1 MNDSM
6 TGQEHPRILL
16 TRDATQGLR
25 TIQDLE
31 RAIAKPG
38 VTQDLWAQILAQATD
53 ALESEPIH
61 VHTPLPGR
69 SAADLEKGNRE
80 YIVVNATGQRVL
92 SSALAALL
100 TDDERHVTAAVEQ
113 IDCLLNPDAW
123 PEWQDIFHRQ
133 KLGLDADL
141 RTGQLARDVGL
152 AYDWL
157 YPLLSPNQRSRI
169 VEGLD
174 ARAIQPYFSAVNA
187 GAWWVERMNNW
198 TTVIVGGLGIC
209 GMALGADHPQSQQ
222 LIDMATGSMRGYLDH
237 YGPDGEFNENPA
249 YGNSSFLPVLY
260 FHALG
265 YHEKQP
271 GVSPEI
277 KTLQRHC
284 IWCMYATTPPGHLVS
299 FGDGGPKY
307 PALTSFFPAVAAATQ
322 DPTLQWFYTTYGTQ
336 DPQFP
341 IWEML
346 WYDDKL
352 VSQPPTVDSHPLGRA
367 FPAHS
372 GLISSRSSWD
382 PHTTPSVVFSKAGTA
397 KVNHTHPDGG
407 QVEIHGHGR
416 PLIVDLGS
424 VNYPDSEPRC
434 YYHFSSEG
442 HNQLTCGGRPQLW
455 DLEHEA
461 TCTASAFDNDR
472 GGWWQIDLTDL
483 HEQVS
488 NLRRTVVHLLPNII
502 VVVDEANLDRA
513 DDIRLRWHPG
523 AVPSV
528 GPAGDFRV
536 SVEDVTLSGLVVQL
550 DVDHPSALV
559 VGQHEYVPPYDQ
571 DRIGNPMPQRH
582 EPYLDSHIHGQS
594 VRFLSL
600 FAIGDV
606 GHTIADWHKT
616 GPGSF
621 SIDSDDLTAAVEV
634 TAQSLHVSGPSGR
647 WDVEL
652 T

>member
-1 MNDSM
+1 
-6 TGQEHPRILL
+6 
-16 TRDATQGLR
+16 
-25 TIQDLE
+25 
-31 RAIAKPG
+31 
-38 VTQDLWAQILAQATD
+38 
-53 ALESEPIH
+53 
-61 VHTPLPGR
+61 
-69 SAADLEKGNRE
+69 
-80 YIVVNATGQRVL
+80 
-92 SSALAALL
+92 
-100 TDDERHVTAAVEQ
+100 
-113 IDCLLNPDAW
+113 
-123 PEWQDIFHRQ
+123 
-133 KLGLDADL
+133 
-141 RTGQLARDVGL
+141 
-152 AYDWL
+152 
-157 YPLLSPNQRSRI
+157 
-169 VEGLD
+169 
-174 ARAIQPYFSAVNA
+174 
-187 GAWWVERMNNW
+187 
-198 TTVIVGGLGIC
+198 
-209 GMALGADHPQSQQ
+209 
-222 LIDMATGSMRGYLDH
+222 
-237 YGPDGEFNENPA
+237 
-249 YGNSSFLPVLY
+249 
-260 FHALG
+260 
-265 YHEKQP
+265 
-271 GVSPEI
+271 
-277 KTLQRHC
+277 
-284 IWCMYATTPPGHLVS
+284 
-299 FGDGGPKY
+299 
-307 PALTSFFPAVAAATQ
+307 
-322 DPTLQWFYTTYGTQ
+322 
-336 DPQFP
+336 
-341 IWEML
+341 
-346 WYDDKL
+346 
-352 VSQPPTVDSHPLGRA
+352 
-367 FPAHS
+367 